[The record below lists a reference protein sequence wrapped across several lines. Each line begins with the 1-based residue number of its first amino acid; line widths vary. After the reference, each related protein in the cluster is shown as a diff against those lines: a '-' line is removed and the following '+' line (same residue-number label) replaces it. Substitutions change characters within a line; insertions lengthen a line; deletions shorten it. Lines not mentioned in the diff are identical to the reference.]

1 MWVQFIR
8 GTALGGIGNDAAPG
22 DVREL
27 PDPQARAYLLA
38 ARAVQVA
45 APANTPADPAKP
57 IKPKK
62 VK

>member
-45 APANTPADPAKP
+45 APASTPADPAKP
-57 IKPKK
+57 TKPKK
-62 VK
+62 AK